1 MWRTD
6 FVHTSEQGPDMLFP
20 AHAVVHPSGSIR
32 WSRSLAP
39 CGHRA
44 LLCRIRAALS
54 DPNAKPVG
62 KRLHPQTLCFF
73 QTRAGHFLVPFPQAT
88 TRMHLLPLSHPAR
101 CLPGDGT
108 RDLLQGLI
116 ASWWLSTERE
126 RLRGR
131 EKERKAEREKERKR
145 EREKQR
151 ARMRDKE
158 RIRLNDATD

>member
-1 MWRTD
+1 M
-6 FVHTSEQGPDMLFP
+6 
-20 AHAVVHPSGSIR
+20 
-32 WSRSLAP
+32 
-39 CGHRA
+39 
-44 LLCRIRAALS
+44 
-54 DPNAKPVG
+54 
-62 KRLHPQTLCFF
+62 
-73 QTRAGHFLVPFPQAT
+73 VPFPQAT

-108 RDLLQGLI
+108 QDLLQGLI

-145 EREKQR
+145 EREKQGKGEREKKR